1 MSKKAIYSKNAPEA
15 IGPYNQAILAHNTL
29 FVSGQIPID
38 PETGKLITTGRKE
51 ETRRCLDNIGQILE
65 AAGFGLNDVVKST
78 IFLTD
83 MNDFS
88 LVNEVYKDFFAE
100 VIAPARETVAVTAL
114 PAGAHIEI
122 SVIAMRDQP
131 AS

>member
-1 MSKKAIYSKNAPEA
+1 MSKKAIHSTQAPEA
-15 IGPYNQAILAHNTL
+15 IGPYNQAILANNML

-38 PETGKLITTGRKE
+38 PKTGKLISTGRKE
-51 ETRRCLDNIGQILE
+51 ETQRCLENIEQILK
-65 AAGFGLNDVVKST
+65 AAGFGLKHVVKST

-88 LVNEVYKDFFAE
+88 LVNEVYRAFFAE
-100 VIAPARETVAVTAL
+100 VIAPARENVAVTAL

-122 SVIAMRDQP
+122 SVIAVRD
-131 AS
+131 

>member
-1 MSKKAIYSKNAPEA
+1 MSKEAIHSTQAPEA
-15 IGPYNQAILAHNTL
+15 IGPYNQAILANNML

-38 PETGKLITTGRKE
+38 PKTGKLISTGRRE
-51 ETRRCLDNIGQILE
+51 ETQRCLKNIEQILK
-65 AAGFGLNDVVKST
+65 AAGFGLNHVVKST

-88 LVNEVYKDFFAE
+88 LVNEVYRDFFAE

-131 AS
+131 TS

>member
-1 MSKKAIYSKNAPEA
+1 MSKKAIHSTQAPEA
-15 IGPYNQAILAHNTL
+15 IGPYNQAILANNML

-38 PETGKLITTGRKE
+38 PKTGKLISTGRRE
-51 ETRRCLDNIGQILE
+51 ETQRCLKNIEQILK
-65 AAGFGLNDVVKST
+65 AAGFGLNHVVKST

-88 LVNEVYKDFFAE
+88 LVNEVYRDFFAE

-122 SVIAMRDQP
+122 SVIAVRDQP

>member
-1 MSKKAIYSKNAPEA
+1 MSKKAIHSKQAPEA
-15 IGPYNQAILAHNTL
+15 IGPYNQAILANNML

-38 PETGKLITTGRKE
+38 PKTGKLISTGRRE
-51 ETRRCLDNIGQILE
+51 ETQRCLENIEQILKS
-65 AAGFGLNDVVKST
+65 AGFGLNHVVKST

-88 LVNEVYKDFFAE
+88 LVNEVYRDFFAE

-131 AS
+131 TS

>member
-1 MSKKAIYSKNAPEA
+1 MSKEAIHSTQAPEA
-15 IGPYNQAILAHNTL
+15 IGPYNQAILANNML

-38 PETGKLITTGRKE
+38 PKTGKLISTGRRE
-51 ETRRCLDNIGQILE
+51 ETQRCLKNIEQILK
-65 AAGFGLNDVVKST
+65 AAGFGLNHVVKST

-88 LVNEVYKDFFAE
+88 LVNEVYRDFFAE

-122 SVIAMRDQP
+122 SVIAVRDQP
-131 AS
+131 TS

>member
-1 MSKKAIYSKNAPEA
+1 MSKKAIHSTQAPQA
-15 IGPYNQAILAHNTL
+15 IGPYNQAILVNNML

-38 PETGKLITTGRKE
+38 PKTGKLISTGRRE
-51 ETRRCLDNIGQILE
+51 ETQRCLKNIEQILK
-65 AAGFGLNDVVKST
+65 AAGFGLNHVVKST

-88 LVNEVYKDFFAE
+88 LVNEVYRDFFAE

-131 AS
+131 TS

>member
-1 MSKKAIYSKNAPEA
+1 MSKKAIHSTQAPEA
-15 IGPYNQAILAHNTL
+15 IGPYNQAILANNML

-38 PETGKLITTGRKE
+38 PKTGKLISTGRRE
-51 ETRRCLDNIGQILE
+51 ETQRCLKNIEQILK
-65 AAGFGLNDVVKST
+65 AAGFGLNHVVKST

-88 LVNEVYKDFFAE
+88 LVNEVYRDFFAE

-131 AS
+131 TS

>member
-1 MSKKAIYSKNAPEA
+1 MSKKAIHSTQAPEA
-15 IGPYNQAILAHNTL
+15 IGPYNQAILANNML

-38 PETGKLITTGRKE
+38 PKTGKLISTGRRE
-51 ETRRCLDNIGQILE
+51 ETQRCLKNIEQILK
-65 AAGFGLNDVVKST
+65 AAGFGLNHVVKST

-88 LVNEVYKDFFAE
+88 LVNEVYRDFFAE
-100 VIAPARETVAVTAL
+100 VIAPARETVAVKEL

>member
-1 MSKKAIYSKNAPEA
+1 MSKKAIHSTQAPEA
-15 IGPYNQAILAHNTL
+15 IGPYNQAILVNNML

-38 PETGKLITTGRKE
+38 PKTGKLISTGRRE
-51 ETRRCLDNIGQILE
+51 ETQRCLENIEQILK
-65 AAGFGLNDVVKST
+65 AAGFGLNHVVKST

-88 LVNEVYKDFFAE
+88 LVNEVYRDFFSE

-114 PAGAHIEI
+114 PA
-122 SVIAMRDQP
+122 
-131 AS
+131 

>member
-1 MSKKAIYSKNAPEA
+1 MSKKAIFSAQAPEA
-15 IGPYNQAILAHNTL
+15 IGPYNQAILANNML

-51 ETRRCLDNIGQILE
+51 ETQRCLENINQILK
-65 AAGFGLNDVVKST
+65 AAGFGLNHVVKST

-88 LVNEVYKDFFAE
+88 LVNEVYRAFFAE

-114 PAGAHIEI
+114 PAGALIEI
-122 SVIAMRDQP
+122 SVIAVRD
-131 AS
+131 

>member
-1 MSKKAIYSKNAPEA
+1 M
-15 IGPYNQAILAHNTL
+15 L
-29 FVSGQIPID
+29 
-38 PETGKLITTGRKE
+38 
-51 ETRRCLDNIGQILE
+51 
-65 AAGFGLNDVVKST
+65 KST

-122 SVIAMRDQP
+122 SVIAIRDQP

>member
-1 MSKKAIYSKNAPEA
+1 MSKKAIHSTQAPEA
-15 IGPYNQAILAHNTL
+15 IGPYNQAILANNML

-38 PETGKLITTGRKE
+38 PKTGKLISTGRRE
-51 ETRRCLDNIGQILE
+51 ETQRCLENIEQILK
-65 AAGFGLNDVVKST
+65 AAGFGLNHVVKST

-88 LVNEVYKDFFAE
+88 LVNEVYRDFFAE

-131 AS
+131 TS

>member
-1 MSKKAIYSKNAPEA
+1 MSKKAIHSTQAPEA
-15 IGPYNQAILAHNTL
+15 IGPYNQAILANNML

-38 PETGKLITTGRKE
+38 PKTGKLISTGRRE
-51 ETRRCLDNIGQILE
+51 ETQRCLKNIEQILK
-65 AAGFGLNDVVKST
+65 AAGFGLNHVVKST

-88 LVNEVYKDFFAE
+88 LVNEVYRDFFAE

-122 SVIAMRDQP
+122 SVIAARDQP
-131 AS
+131 TS